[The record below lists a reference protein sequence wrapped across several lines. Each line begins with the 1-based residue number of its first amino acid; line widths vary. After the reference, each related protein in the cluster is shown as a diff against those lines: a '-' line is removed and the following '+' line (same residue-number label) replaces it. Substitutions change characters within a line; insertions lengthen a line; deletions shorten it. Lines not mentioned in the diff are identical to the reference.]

1 MPFSKLFL
9 DSNQSFVKL
18 LIVSSII
25 NSFFVLF
32 IILRLFLGWNYIKQR
47 LNDST
52 IFYEESSWYDGR
64 VWTKSKSIL
73 FQEKLIYIY
82 QVLPTINKIKK
93 ILIGICF
100 LFLTLLLLLNF

>member
-1 MPFSKLFL
+1 MI
-9 DSNQSFVKL
+9 DSNQSLIKL
-18 LIVSSII
+18 VIVNGII
-25 NSFFVLF
+25 SCFFVIF
-32 IILRLFLGWNYIKQR
+32 IILRLLLGWNYIKQR

-82 QVLPTINKIKK
+82 QVLPTIKKIQK
-93 ILIGICF
+93 ILIGTCF
-100 LFLTLLLLLNF
+100 LFLTLLLLLLLNF